1 MFGVLLFFIKS
12 ELSRTSIG
20 ANDYAIAYSC
30 RDLIIRLNNTAVEA
44 SKPALRDLAGSNPLA
59 VVQIAGVLM
68 QEFAS
73 VLDIKVKKQMPWLRH

>member
-12 ELSRTSIG
+12 ELGRTSID
-20 ANDYAIAYSC
+20 ANDYVITYSC
-30 RDLIIRLNNTAVEA
+30 RDLIIRLNNTVVGA
-44 SKPALRDLAGSNPLA
+44 SKPALRDFAGSNPST

-73 VLDIKVKKQMPWLRH
+73 VLDIKVKK